1 MDKEIMCKKIQKLD
15 SKIRFVGMISDKGH
29 LNAGGMV
36 EGKTPLEDK
45 KKDEMLYL
53 ELALRVKMRQEF
65 DEELGPVKFAMSL
78 RDKVIIMSFPMG
90 REVLLVSA
98 EKELDFSKFPFSV
111 LKIIKEY
118 S

>member
-1 MDKEIMCKKIQKLD
+1 MDKEAMCKKIQKLD
-15 SKIRFVGMISDKGH
+15 SKIRFVGMINDKGH

-36 EGKTPLEDK
+36 EGKSPLEDK

-65 DEELGPVKFAMSL
+65 DEELGPVKFAMSY
-78 RDKVIIMSFPMG
+78 RDKVIIMSFPIG

-98 EKELDFSKFPFSV
+98 ERDLDFFKFPFSV
-111 LKIIKEY
+111 LEIIKEY

>member
-1 MDKEIMCKKIQKLD
+1 MDKETMCETIRKLD
-15 SKIRFVGMISDKGH
+15 PKIRFVGLINDKGH
-29 LNAGGMV
+29 LVAGGMA
-36 EGKTPLEDK
+36 EGKKPLEDT

-65 DEELGPVKFAMSL
+65 DEELGPVKFAMSY
-78 RDKVIIMSFPMG
+78 RDKVLVMSFPMG

-111 LKIIKEY
+111 LNIIKEY

>member
-1 MDKEIMCKKIQKLD
+1 MNKEIMCETIRKLD
-15 SKIRFVGMISDKGH
+15 PKVRFVGLINDKGH
-29 LNAGGMV
+29 LIAGGMV
-36 EGKTPLEDK
+36 EGKNTLEDK

-65 DEELGPVKFAMSL
+65 DEELGPVRFAMSY
-78 RDKVIIMSFPMG
+78 RDKVLVMSFPMD

-98 EKELDFSKFPFSV
+98 EKELNFLEFPFSV

>member
-1 MDKEIMCKKIQKLD
+1 MDKETMCKKIQKLD
-15 SKIRFVGMISDKGH
+15 SKIRFVGMINDKGH
-29 LNAGGMV
+29 LNAGGMA
-36 EGKTPLEDK
+36 EGKSPLEDK

-65 DEELGPVKFAMSL
+65 DEELGPVKFAMSY
-78 RDKVIIMSFPMG
+78 RDKVLIMSFPVG

-98 EKELDFSKFPFSV
+98 ERELDFSKFPFSV
-111 LKIIKEY
+111 LEIIKEY